1 MLSFAIPAADGSVE
15 RLPVAVERLVIAG
28 WTGRDRAKLQE
39 HIDELKELGV
49 APPTKTPIFYPLSAS
64 LVTQDDAIQ
73 LIGDGSS
80 GEVEVMLI
88 GTPQWHA
95 GHAVASDH
103 TDRVAEAYSI
113 QICPSSCA
121 QKPIA
126 AFRLVVCK
134 DVADRWDSLTLQR
147 WIRTE
152 CSTRRATARRCCRR
166 WRSSGVRA
174 VRTSCLPGWA
184 MPLGTLPVHGGI
196 RGGDVF
202 TMKLGDPNTGQTI
215 EHGYRVEQL
224 AVSG

>member
-28 WTGRDRAKLQE
+28 WTGRDRVKLQE

-64 LVTQDDAIQ
+64 LVTQADVIQ
-73 LIGDGSS
+73 VIGDGSS
-80 GEVEVMLI
+80 GEVEAMLI
-88 GTPQWHA
+88 GTPR
-95 GHAVASDH
+95 GMLVTLCSDH

-113 QICPSSCA
+113 QISKQMC
-121 QKPIA
+121 QKPVA
-126 AFRLVVCK
+126 RTAWWFK
-134 DVADRWDSLTLQR
+134 DVADHWDSLTLQS
-147 WIRTE
+147 WQDAAVYQDGNCTAMLPPLEIIRGACGADE
-152 CSTRRATARRCCRR
+152 
-166 WRSSGVRA
+166 
-174 VRTSCLPGWA
+174 LPAGWA

-202 TMKLGDPNTGQTI
+202 TMKLGDPKTGQTI